1 MENAAASS
9 PFEKRLEL
17 IKTIASWIETNPPKP
32 EQQWLRTWLFQKDR
46 GNHAEPLIEI
56 IARIGRETSLRPLGL
71 SILEILRGM
80 RLCDLIQIAERR
92 MMFMLTGTVTARL
105 NGTSVK
111 QNIMDPETAYNS
123 LAHCTEEFP
132 TAFAVTT
139 FPDPSLVPESCG
151 CEVKFPEDGTPLV
164 TRHSIQTSN
173 DIEHLEKEGLPMSP
187 RMMNGMETMSAMRE
201 RFALLNWALDGAPFS
216 LAALLGGVESV
227 AKKIIKDPEF
237 VLRLLDFCTN
247 ISIAAAQMM
256 IQAGSD
262 IILLGDP
269 TSGLLSRKHYER
281 FAAPYIKRV
290 VEAVNVP
297 VILHVCGKTT
307 HIIEQMCATG
317 VQAIS
322 IDSLVDLPSIVP
334 RVPEDIVI
342 IGNLDPVDP
351 VMTGSPEDAAS
362 ATGDLLDKMRDV
374 PNYMFST
381 GCELPLE
388 TPPENIQ
395 AMIETVKSYR

>member
-1 MENAAASS
+1 
-9 PFEKRLEL
+9 
-17 IKTIASWIETNPPKP
+17 
-32 EQQWLRTWLFQKDR
+32 
-46 GNHAEPLIEI
+46 
-56 IARIGRETSLRPLGL
+56 
-71 SILEILRGM
+71 
-80 RLCDLIQIAERR
+80 
-92 MMFMLTGTVTARL
+92 MFMLTGTVTARL
-105 NGTSVK
+105 NNTSVK
-111 QNIMDPETAYNS
+111 QNIMDPETAYSS
-123 LAHCTEEFP
+123 LARCTEEFP
-132 TAFAVTT
+132 TFFAFTT

-151 CEVKFPEDGTPLV
+151 CEVKFPEDSTPLV
-164 TRHSIQTSN
+164 TSHSIQTSK
-173 DIEHLEKEGLPMSP
+173 DIERLESEGLQMPP
-187 RMMNGMETMSAMRE
+187 RMINSMETMSAMRE
-201 RFALLNWALDGAPFS
+201 RFALLSWALDAAPFS

-227 AKKIIKDPEF
+227 SKKIIKDPEF

-269 TSGLLSRKHYER
+269 TGGLLSRKHYER
-281 FAAPYIKRV
+281 FAMPYIKRV

-334 RVPEDIVI
+334 RVPKDIVI
-342 IGNLDPVDP
+342 IGNLDTVDP
-351 VMTGSPEDAAS
+351 VMTGSPEDTAS
-362 ATGDLLDKMRDV
+362 ATRDLLDKMRDV

-395 AMIETVKSYR
+395 AMVETVKNYR